1 MRACSGQSLSG
12 PLHPLGPTTEL
23 TANCPAVVPPMPI
36 STPISAT
43 TEPAQSATTET
54 ATTIDRATVL
64 QLFSRLLQDLYGTM
78 GGPVALG
85 ELDVVAIE
93 PAQGGQDNKSS
104 EVVIRFPA
112 GCVSRVSS
120 LFPQLFRERFSAN
133 TQKTSRSATHAILT
147 ALPLATSSPFRLS
160 VLRHSSDLSRLV
172 GPAGHG
178 PRGYAQWV
186 SGVKAM
192 AMAAVAEKE
201 QPMTSEEVEIQ
212 HAA

>member
-133 TQKTSRSATHAILT
+133 TQKNVAQCHPRDPDRPSPRHLVTVPPLRPATLFRPLSPRRSGRART
-147 ALPLATSSPFRLS
+147 ARLCAMGE
-160 VLRHSSDLSRLV
+160 R
-172 GPAGHG
+172 GEGHG
-178 PRGYAQWV
+178 YG
-186 SGVKAM
+186 GGG
-192 AMAAVAEKE
+192 
-201 QPMTSEEVEIQ
+201 
-212 HAA
+212 